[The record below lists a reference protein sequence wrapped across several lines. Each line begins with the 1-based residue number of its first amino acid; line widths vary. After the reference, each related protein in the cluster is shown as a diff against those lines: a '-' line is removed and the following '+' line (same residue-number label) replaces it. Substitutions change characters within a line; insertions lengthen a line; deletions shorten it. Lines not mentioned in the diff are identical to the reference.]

1 MTQTFRHQRGG
12 GVIVGIAPAVGSDCF
27 IDASCIIEGRSRIS
41 WGSRIRNDSAVKD
54 SEVVI
59 STLDRTIAIGSHVAY
74 ARVRDSILDHAI
86 VRGADDPAL
95 VEHSS
100 LAGGVVV
107 EGVKVF
113 NVELDGPYTLDFDCQ
128 GTPRH
133 YLLESANGQIRLGIV
148 DCGNGEAG
156 IGCKRR
162 PIAEWIEKKELDRRL
177 FVKKHG
183 WTGYE
188 PDEIHELFIDWM
200 S

>member
-1 MTQTFRHQRGG
+1 MTQTFRHRRGR
-12 GVIVGIAPAVGSDCF
+12 GVIVGIDPAVSSDSF

-59 STLDRTIAIGSHVAY
+59 STLDRTIAINSHVVY
-74 ARVRDSILDHAI
+74 ARVRDSVLTSAI
-86 VRGADDPAL
+86 IRGADDPAL
-95 VEHSS
+95 VENSVLS
-100 LAGGVVV
+100 GGCIV
-107 EGVKVF
+107 EGVKVS
-113 NVELDGPYTLDFDCQ
+113 NVELDGPYVLNFDCQ

-133 YLLESANGQIRLGIV
+133 YLLESANGIRLAIV

-183 WTGYE
+183 WSGYE